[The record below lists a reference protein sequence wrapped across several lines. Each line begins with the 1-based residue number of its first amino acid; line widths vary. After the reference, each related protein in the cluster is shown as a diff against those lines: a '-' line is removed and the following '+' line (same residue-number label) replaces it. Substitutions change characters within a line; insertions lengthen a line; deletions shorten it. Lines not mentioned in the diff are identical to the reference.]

1 MLSIIV
7 STYNSKNF
15 SNFEDSVRE
24 TIGKVNFEIIKIENH
39 GKFGLCEAYNIGAAK
54 SKFANLLFVHD
65 DVEFLTM
72 NWGSRLLL
80 HLNKQNVGVIGVAG
94 SIFKTKM
101 LSGWYQNPIN
111 GKIFT
116 RANII
121 QSFKYSSNSD
131 QKFYV
136 NPNNSIFEEVVVI
149 DGVFMAVKKSI
160 WSEIKF
166 DEKLL
171 KNYHGYDLDFSLG
184 AAKKY
189 KNYVCYDILLKHL
202 SEGSPDLSWESE
214 INKVHNKWKNFL
226 PYSIEKIDSQTI
238 FEAEKFATLV
248 WLAHLYNYDLKFWQR
263 IKILLSSLKFASGY
277 NFLLFKSLIKYLI
290 S

>member
-65 DVEFLTM
+65 DVEFLTI

-94 SIFKTKM
+94 STFKTKM
-101 LSGWYQNPIN
+101 LSGWYQNPVN
-111 GKIFT
+111 DKIFS

-121 QSFKYSSNSD
+121 QAFKYSKKPA
-131 QKFYV
+131 QKLFV
-136 NPNNSIFEEVVVI
+136 NPNNLNIDEVVTV

-160 WSEIKF
+160 WSAIKF
-166 DEKLL
+166 DDTLL
-171 KNYHGYDLDFSLG
+171 RNYHGYDLDFCLNVG
-184 AAKKY
+184 QRY
-189 KNYVCYDILLKHL
+189 KNYVCFDILIKHL
-202 SEGSPDLSWESE
+202 SEGNPDFRWECD
-214 INKVHNKWKNFL
+214 IKKVHDKWKKNL
-226 PYSIEKIDSQTI
+226 PYSTENLDNKTI
-238 FEAEKFATLV
+238 NEAEKYAALI
-248 WLAHLYNYDLKFWQR
+248 WLSHLYNYNLNFLQ
-263 IKILLSSLKFASGY
+263 KINILCTSLKFARGY
-277 NFLLFKSLIKYLI
+277 NFLFFKTIIKYLI